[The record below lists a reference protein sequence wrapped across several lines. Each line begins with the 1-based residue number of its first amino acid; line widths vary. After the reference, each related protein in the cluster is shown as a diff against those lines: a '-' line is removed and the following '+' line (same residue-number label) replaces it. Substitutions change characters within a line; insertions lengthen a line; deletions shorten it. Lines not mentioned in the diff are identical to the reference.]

1 MKFHTF
7 TLGMLG
13 NFISQIEGLEGLQF
27 LQELVLD
34 HNRIKRISQGSL
46 AGQSGLQTLHLEKNH
61 IRELNGLKPLVKL
74 QKLFLQFNR
83 IQVQY
88 IFVNAVDSMD

>member
-1 MKFHTF
+1 
-7 TLGMLG
+7 MLG
-13 NFISQIEGLEGLQF
+13 NYISRIKGLEGLQF